1 MKKLILLSILLIVG
15 CDKNSTEGSNST
27 ESSVHPLVGV
37 WEFVQAVYTFTALE
51 CSSEELNEDYTETAQ
66 EFQSTMVF
74 NVDGLYVY
82 SGGYVLDTNAELGG
96 EFSGTGI
103 WTTTNNNKLVITY
116 TDEDYTDTETW
127 DYSITG
133 TTLTLSMSEVN
144 EIDCRTALAV
154 FTFTKQ

>member
-1 MKKLILLSILLIVG
+1 MIRRLIILLLIVG
-15 CDKNSTEGSNST
+15 CDKNST

-66 EFQSTMVF
+66 EFQFTMVF

-116 TDEDYTDTETW
+116 TDEDYTDTETY

-133 TTLTLSMSEVN
+133 TTLTLNMPEVN
-144 EIDCRTALAV
+144 DCSTELSV
-154 FTFTKQ
+154 YTFTKQ